1 MKLLE
6 RNTCKKTKDE
16 NCENIPYLKTIE
28 VVLVHCNIVN
38 NDYQRDS
45 KVMQMFV
52 PKKRIDGL

>member
-6 RNTCKKTKDE
+6 RNTCKKTNDE

-45 KVMQMFV
+45 KVM
-52 PKKRIDGL
+52 

>member
-1 MKLLE
+1 MKLLAN
-6 RNTCKKTKDE
+6 NTCKKTKDE
-16 NCENIPYLKTIE
+16 NGENIPYLKIIE

-52 PKKRIDGL
+52 PKK